1 MENFEY
7 YNPVKIIAGKG
18 ETKRIGE
25 EVARIGNSVLIVSYE
40 KPEFIGPLLES
51 ISRCL
56 TDAGIKITELFE
68 VVANPLVNTAQRG
81 IELCKTNNVDA
92 VIGVGGGSV
101 MDTAKIIAAGV
112 EYEGDIWNMFYS
124 RHDKFDNIPPTRA
137 LPIITIPTVPAT
149 SSEMNNAAVIT
160 NEETAE
166 KAYVFAPCL
175 YPTVSILDPE
185 LLITLPPYQTACG
198 AADAISHC
206 LEIYLNNTVENPV
219 QYGYMEVIARTII
232 DNSVAVL
239 ADPENVE
246 LRRIQQW
253 TATVAWNGMT
263 TPGMVGFFPM
273 HTIGHTL
280 SAQFNIA
287 HGHTLAL
294 IMPAFMRYMSGEL
307 PERYIDFARNI
318 MGANLSGKDEAE
330 AISNGIDAF
339 EAYLNKMGLKTKLNE
354 MDIPEDKLP
363 MIGDETLK
371 VYGDGDGLVGA
382 VRPINHK
389 DIINILQ
396 LAYI

>member
-7 YNPVKIIAGKG
+7 YNPVKIIAGEG
-18 ETKRIGE
+18 EAKRIGE
-25 EVARIGNSVLIVSYE
+25 EVAKIGNSVLIVSY
-40 KPEFIGPLLES
+40 KNPDFMRPLLDS
-51 ISRCL
+51 VNGCL
-56 TDAGIKITELFE
+56 TNAGIKVTELFD
-68 VVANPLVNTAQRG
+68 VVANPLISTAKNG
-81 IELCKTNNVDA
+81 IELCKKYKVDA

-124 RHDKFDNIPPTRA
+124 RHDKFDNVPPTKA

-149 SSEMNNAAVIT
+149 SSEMNNAAVVT

-185 LLITLPPYQTACG
+185 LLVSLPAYQTACG

-206 LEIYLNNTVENPV
+206 LEIYLNNTGQNPV

-232 DNSVAVL
+232 DNSVEVL
-239 ADPENVE
+239 ADPENIE

-294 IMPAFMRYMSGEL
+294 IMPAFMRYMCKEL
-307 PERYIDFARNI
+307 PERYIDFARTI
-318 MGANLSGKDEAE
+318 MRIDVSGMDKTEMV
-330 AISNGIDAF
+330 SKGIDAF
-339 EAYLNKMGLKTKLNE
+339 ETYLNKTGLKTKLSE
-354 MDIPEDKLP
+354 MDIREDQLA
-363 MIGDETLK
+363 MIADETLK
-371 VYGDGDGLVGA
+371 VYGDGNSLIGA
-382 VRPINHK
+382 VRPLDKN
-389 DIINILQ
+389 DIMNILQ